1 MIAPHVRNPKRRP
14 PLEALARLA
23 IAPLV
28 VGGAAMSAGR
38 RERAAALLGAP
49 GLASLVRRLPRW
61 RGAVVLNYHRV
72 GDRSGQP
79 WDRTLWNADADTFD
93 TQLAAV
99 ARDADVIAPEDLPGL
114 ARDRRRGRHVLLTFD
129 DGYRDN
135 YEVAYPLLRRHGLTA
150 TFFPCVGFLDG
161 ARTAWWDELAW
172 MVRNAPRDS
181 ITRAGAQSASGSG
194 AGGGGASEALALGP
208 EEDAT
213 IAALVADY
221 KALPASETERFLDF
235 VADATGAGRCDASAA
250 AQLWMTWDMVRE
262 MRSSGMSFGGHTVT
276 HPILAR
282 LSAERQGQ
290 EIARCGERL
299 AQELGEPMRWFA
311 YPVGSPD
318 TFTTDTRRLLR
329 DAGVELAFS
338 FYGGFAR
345 FARWDPL
352 DVPRIHVGAGHDPAL
367 MRATVMLPRL
377 FARW

>member
-1 MIAPHVRNPKRRP
+1 VAV
-14 PLEALARLA
+14 ARLA
-23 IAPLV
+23 IACPA

-38 RERAAALLGAP
+38 RARAASLLGAP
-49 GLASLVRRLPRW
+49 GLASLVGRLPRW
-61 RGAVVLNYHRV
+61 RGVVVLNYHRV

-93 TQLAAV
+93 AQLAALT
-99 ARDADVIAPEDLPGL
+99 RDADVIAPEDVGGL
-114 ARDRRRGRHVLLTFD
+114 ARERRRGRHVLLTFD

-135 YEVAYPLLRRHGLTA
+135 YQVAYPLLRRHGLTA
-150 TFFPCVGFLDG
+150 TFFPCVGFLDD

-172 MVRNAPRDS
+172 MVRNARRDS
-181 ITRAGAQSASGSG
+181 ITRADAPSAGSSASE
-194 AGGGGASEALALGP
+194 AGGGASAAGGGESELLTLGP

-250 AQLWMTWDMVRE
+250 AQLWMTWDMARE
-262 MRSSGMSFGGHTVT
+262 MRSTGMRFGGHTVT
-276 HPILAR
+276 HPVLAR
-282 LSAERQGQ
+282 LPPERQAE
-290 EIARCGERL
+290 EIAGCGERL

-311 YPVGSPD
+311 YPVGAPD
-318 TFTTDTRRLLR
+318 TFTTDTQRLLR

-345 FARWDPL
+345 FERWDPL